1 MWVGRG
7 DEGERSER
15 RRRKHKKVME
25 GRERMEVFDDTAGV
39 YRAK

>member
-15 RRRKHKKVME
+15 RRRKKKVME

>member
-1 MWVGRG
+1 MRVKGVK
-7 DEGERSER
+7 GEK
-15 RRRKHKKVME
+15 RKHKKVME